1 MGKKNNVICDYLEK
15 PERFADFINGSLY
28 GGGQVISAKEIEEGQ
43 TVYSKAA
50 RSRDIL
56 KKVCREGSYILIGVE
71 NQDIVHYAM
80 PFRCMEYDVLEY
92 KKQLKKIKEDYR
104 KARERKKEME
114 NRATA
119 AGKSKEISGEDI
131 AGNTAAKTAVSTTA
145 GAAEFLSGMRKE
157 DRLSPVITIV
167 FYHGEDEYDGCRNLH
182 DMLEFGKKNEIFKQ
196 YISDYHIN
204 LVTAKDLEEKNFRT
218 GIRELIGFL
227 KRRES
232 KEELRKYC
240 EENERRMREMD
251 EDTFDV
257 ISIMINKFDFIE
269 QKRNYRQEGERVD
282 MCRAMEEW
290 GEDLR
295 KEGLERGIEAFV
307 LDYLEEG
314 FGKERIVAKLQKRF
328 SLDEKKAED
337 FFIKYAPGLPD
348 GK

>member
-28 GGGQVISAKEIEEGQ
+28 GGGQVISAKEIEEGP

-50 RSRDIL
+50 KSRDIL

-71 NQDIVHYAM
+71 NQDMVHYAM

-92 KKQLKKIKEDYR
+92 KKQLKRIKEDYR
-104 KARERKKEME
+104 KVRERKNEM
-114 NRATA
+114 
-119 AGKSKEISGEDI
+119 
-131 AGNTAAKTAVSTTA
+131 GNGA
-145 GAAEFLSGMRKE
+145 AAEFLSGMRKE

-182 DMLEFGKKNEIFKQ
+182 DMLDFGKKNEIFKQ

-204 LVTAKDLEEKNFRT
+204 LVTAKDLEEKNFQT

-257 ISIMINKFDFIE
+257 ISVMINKSDFIE

-314 FGKERIVAKLQKRF
+314 LGKERIVAKLQKRF
-328 SLDEKKAED
+328 LLDEKKAED

>member
-1 MGKKNNVICDYLEK
+1 ML
-15 PERFADFINGSLY
+15 DF
-28 GGGQVISAKEIEEGQ
+28 
-43 TVYSKAA
+43 
-50 RSRDIL
+50 
-56 KKVCREGSYILIGVE
+56 
-71 NQDIVHYAM
+71 
-80 PFRCMEYDVLEY
+80 
-92 KKQLKKIKEDYR
+92 
-104 KARERKKEME
+104 
-114 NRATA
+114 
-119 AGKSKEISGEDI
+119 GE
-131 AGNTAAKTAVSTTA
+131 
-145 GAAEFLSGMRKE
+145 
-157 DRLSPVITIV
+157 
-167 FYHGEDEYDGCRNLH
+167 
-182 DMLEFGKKNEIFKQ
+182 KNEIFKQ
-196 YISDYHIN
+196 YISNYHIN

-328 SLDEKKAED
+328 LLDEKKAED